1 MRNQTCKISNRVN
14 QKKFKSS
21 WKEYVTWTC
30 FEFWPMTNNIFWK
43 LQTNKSLIMESLI
56 FKITLRLYL
65 NIDKIW
71 YKILS
76 IFSYFK
82 EILDINLN
90 ISFFIIV
97 HINVNIRYLFMD
109 KNSELIKLYY
119 RLLVWEFNWISLETF
134 VGVLLFEYYC
144 EYYFEYN
151 FEHFFVCAHASP
163 NKKLGP
169 WNSP

>member
-1 MRNQTCKISNRVN
+1 
-14 QKKFKSS
+14 
-21 WKEYVTWTC
+21 
-30 FEFWPMTNNIFWK
+30 
-43 LQTNKSLIMESLI
+43 MESLI

-90 ISFFIIV
+90 ISFFIII

-119 RLLVWEFNWISLETF
+119 RF
-134 VGVLLFEYYC
+134 
-144 EYYFEYN
+144 
-151 FEHFFVCAHASP
+151 
-163 NKKLGP
+163 
-169 WNSP
+169 